1 MEHDSHEAIIMGVRE
16 QLADVFDESHQSVY
30 VYLDDSN
37 KAWKKRFATL
47 VGYASPTEWAKVDQS
62 FPEAFVHPKD
72 RRTLVK
78 AYEEAMN
85 KMVGSTISI
94 KWKKKGGGEVPATTI
109 LVPIVYEGHRLALH
123 FITPT

>member
-1 MEHDSHEAIIMGVRE
+1 MEHDSHESIMKGVRE
-16 QLADVFDESHQSVY
+16 QLADVFDESQQSVY

-37 KAWKKRFATL
+37 KACNKRFASL
-47 VGYASPTEWAKVDQS
+47 LGYASPTEWAKVERN

-72 RRTLVK
+72 QRTLVK

-94 KWKKKGGGEVPATTI
+94 KWKKKRGGEVPTTTI
-109 LVPIVYEGHRLALH
+109 LVPIVYEGHRLALD